1 MLWAD
6 AIPNLLI
13 GLREGLEAGLV
24 VSILLAALRKTSE
37 GERRSS
43 FPIWIGVVGA
53 VSVAGSFAAVLT
65 YSTNVLSSQ
74 AQEAI
79 GGILSVLAVFLVS
92 WMIFWMRRTA
102 RDLSGDLTERVRSA
116 SLLGSGALAVT
127 AFLAVGREGLETTLF
142 LWTAAK
148 ASGSTV
154 APLVGAGIGIG
165 IAVLLCWLLFRGAV
179 RMNLGVFFSRTAILL
194 IVVAAGIL
202 AYGLGDLQDA
212 GLLSGQNWI
221 AFDIS
226 GSVAADSWW
235 MTIITGATELQTRM
249 TVLQVVAWVVYLAIM
264 LTLFLRRP
272 REEDAPVLAEVETE
286 SEPSRQPVLERWLHA
301 AERRMWIVVVGL
313 VVAPALIAVGVIA
326 VLPTQQ
332 SSAQTAITVT
342 TTSCGTGWTSGHTGA
357 QTFLVTNNSGKAA
370 EINLDDSAGAVVAEI
385 ETLGPAT
392 TAPMSATLEAGSYS
406 FTCFLSGRQATVS
419 PVIEVSGSHVA
430 AATAAVVPVT
440 VKDLAPANAQYETY
454 AAGQLADLSAQIG
467 AIQADLAGD
476 DVAKAKTDW
485 MAAQEDWERVGAS
498 YDSFGEFGEAVD
510 GLPEAYQGGVNS
522 AQFTGLHRLEYG
534 LWHNQPV
541 PELQAVTTTLADNV
555 LAVQQHLSSPDLA
568 GDPIN
573 LPIRAHEILEDA
585 LRDHLSGQDDEGS
598 GAAYAETYADTQVTG
613 IILGYLGPQLTERA
627 PGLLQKAQKQLATL
641 QSALEQAD
649 VGGSWNAP
657 DQVSLSV
664 RQHIDSAIGAALET
678 LSSVP
683 DVLEVPPHP

>member
-1 MLWAD
+1 
-6 AIPNLLI
+6 
-13 GLREGLEAGLV
+13 
-24 VSILLAALRKTSE
+24 
-37 GERRSS
+37 
-43 FPIWIGVVGA
+43 
-53 VSVAGSFAAVLT
+53 
-65 YSTNVLSSQ
+65 
-74 AQEAI
+74 
-79 GGILSVLAVFLVS
+79 
-92 WMIFWMRRTA
+92 
-102 RDLSGDLTERVRSA
+102 
-116 SLLGSGALAVT
+116 
-127 AFLAVGREGLETTLF
+127 
-142 LWTAAK
+142 
-148 ASGSTV
+148 
-154 APLVGAGIGIG
+154 
-165 IAVLLCWLLFRGAV
+165 
-179 RMNLGVFFSRTAILL
+179 
-194 IVVAAGIL
+194 
-202 AYGLGDLQDA
+202 
-212 GLLSGQNWI
+212 
-221 AFDIS
+221 
-226 GSVAADSWW
+226 
-235 MTIITGATELQTRM
+235 
-249 TVLQVVAWVVYLAIM
+249 
-264 LTLFLRRP
+264 
-272 REEDAPVLAEVETE
+272 
-286 SEPSRQPVLERWLHA
+286 
-301 AERRMWIVVVGL
+301 
-313 VVAPALIAVGVIA
+313 
-326 VLPTQQ
+326 
-332 SSAQTAITVT
+332 
-342 TTSCGTGWTSGHTGA
+342 
-357 QTFLVTNNSGKAA
+357 
-370 EINLDDSAGAVVAEI
+370 
-385 ETLGPAT
+385 
-392 TAPMSATLEAGSYS
+392 
-406 FTCFLSGRQATVS
+406 VS

-664 RQHIDSAIGAALET
+664 RQHIDSAIGAALEI